1 MDARKSYLK
10 PEANLLLIRMDQVF
24 LASRS
29 YNSHGNEK
37 LYIPEEEE
45 EVDF

>member
-10 PEANLLLIRMDQVF
+10 PEANLLVIRLDQIF

-29 YNSHGNEK
+29 YNKHGNET